1 MNDDW
6 LLLEATDEEKQRLKA
21 EGYDFV
27 DSTKLGDYDMS
38 LWRGQKTRNG
48 QPVDFFEVSLSHGGL
63 RFDSEEA
70 QTGKQPG
77 ASMDLLGRK
86 SAMTSKFE
94 EWLNKYDTVYIGSFD
109 PRKLQVYRRIIK
121 KYLPRLRV
129 SEPFKAF
136 DDSVRPDYFKVQ
148 GRQMALPFESLTET
162 ASSLFSRKTC
172 TLEYRPVRRGDQW
185 DWYWVLL
192 PKLEDQALASGLADT
207 KGEASLEAR
216 TAARKNGCRI
226 DTVRVKHP
234 TLTQRQA
241 APDIE
246 PGDERQQQAPAQP

>member
-1 MNDDW
+1 MNDW
-6 LLLEATDEEKQRLKA
+6 LLLEATDEERQRLKA
-21 EGYDFV
+21 EGYDEV
-27 DSTKLGDYDMS
+27 DSAKLGDYDMT
-38 LWRGQKTRNG
+38 LWHGQKTRNG
-48 QPVDFFEVSLSHGGL
+48 NPVDFFEVSLSHSGL
-63 RFDSEEA
+63 PFDTEQA
-70 QTGKQPG
+70 QLGKQPG
-77 ASMDLLGRK
+77 GSTDLLGRK
-86 SAMTSKFE
+86 RAMSSKFE

-148 GRQMALPFESLTET
+148 GRQMALPFESITET

-172 TLEYRPVRRGDQW
+172 TLEYRPVRRGEDW

-192 PKLEDQALASGLADT
+192 PKLEDKALASGMADT

-226 DTVRVKHP
+226 VSVRTSHP
-234 TLTQRQA
+234 SIKPRPA
-241 APDIE
+241 GPAVPAE
-246 PGDERQQQAPAQP
+246 DERTQQAPAQP